1 MKFAVVLLSLVSVVL
16 AQSCSKVTSDGQ
28 TLTGAVTRAQ
38 ASTNTAVRIVT
49 EAVANAKAQADA
61 AARAA
66 TEAQAIASTA
76 VTSRNCVYGEAVAQ
90 SSAIALAFSRALASA
105 SASAKAIASASADAH
120 ALGAALAEVGADS
133 CTCPS
138 PAQKI
143 LGSSSGSISEIG
155 SKTKTVQSV
164 IATANQ
170 HIVRIA
176 QAAIQVGSVAAAKAG
191 PSCAGCK

>member
-16 AQSCSKVTSDGQ
+16 AQSCGKVTSDGQ
-28 TLTGAVTRAQ
+28 TLTGAITIAT
-38 ASTNTAVRIVT
+38 ATTNNALSIVT
-49 EAVANAKAQADA
+49 EAVAKAKAEADA
-61 AARAA
+61 AAQAV

-76 VTSRNCVYGEAVAQ
+76 VTSRNCVYGEAVAK
-90 SSAIALAFSRALASA
+90 SSAIAQAFARALASA
-105 SASAKAIASASADAH
+105 SASARAIASASADAH
-120 ALGAALAEVGADS
+120 AVGKALAEVAADS

-138 PAQKI
+138 PAKKI
-143 LGSSSGSISEIG
+143 LDSTSSAISEIG
-155 SKTKTVQSV
+155 SKTKAVQSV

-176 QAAIQVGSVAAAKAG
+176 KAVVDVSSIAAAKAG